1 MIIYKTTNK
10 VNSKCYV
17 GKDSH
22 NDPDYLG
29 SGVYLSKAINKYGRE
44 NFVKETIDSAETSE
58 EINKKEKR
66 WIKFYNSVVPSGYN
80 LTEGG
85 DGFSTGELNVA
96 KRPEIREK
104 ISAKSKEFHN
114 RLEIKEKMLG
124 KNNPA
129 KRQEVKDQISEAK
142 IGKSRPDITG
152 NNNPSKRLEVKEK
165 QSRAHRGRSKEY
177 MRGEYNPAKRPE
189 VREKISEKLKAAW
202 LRRKEQ

>member
-129 KRQEVKDQISEAK
+129 KRQEVK
-142 IGKSRPDITG
+142 
-152 NNNPSKRLEVKEK
+152 EK